1 MTKEYV
7 KFGIEWRKRLMGM
20 SKESL
25 EGLFKVEPNLH
36 LTKERLINAI
46 RTKLIVDDFN
56 EHHPV
61 GSTVYWRSMAVE
73 SSEYKKMTVQTS
85 AYDHHGMPVCFFKE
99 KSGFCS
105 VEPQF
110 MEG

>member
-1 MTKEYV
+1 MMTKEYV

-25 EGLFKVEPNLH
+25 ESLFKVEPNLH
-36 LTKERLINAI
+36 PTKERLINAI

-73 SSEYKKMTVQTS
+73 SSEYKKMTV
-85 AYDHHGMPVCFFKE
+85 
-99 KSGFCS
+99 
-105 VEPQF
+105 
-110 MEG
+110 